1 MPRSVLTFPGSK
13 SVPGAQKLDVTP
25 NEIYVAN
32 IPSLK
37 MWPGLFEW
45 DVASG
50 TILDRVTDK
59 VIPSYGVSLPSANFA
74 TMING
79 KRGYK
84 INALAQTLMGDFNT
98 TGSFTVGG
106 VFDLHSTFGSY
117 TETAA
122 NNSVPAAWGLYSN
135 AGGSGL
141 ISAFFGTIAVAETVS
156 ANWPIKLAANRLTAI
171 VIVFDRTLGEI
182 SIRYNG
188 IQMWKSTPAQ
198 AETVK
203 GISLLNEIIMG
214 AVRVYGVGRDLVP
227 RVFTTNAFAAFESAL
242 VGDDLT
248 AFENLLLQA
257 AASA

>member
-1 MPRSVLTFPGSK
+1 MPRSILTFPGSK
-13 SVPGAQKLDVTP
+13 SVPGAQKLDITP

-37 MWPGLFEW
+37 VWPGLFEW

-79 KRGYK
+79 KRGYR
-84 INALAQTLMGDFNT
+84 INALAQTLMSEFNT
-98 TGSFTVGG
+98 SGSFTVGG
-106 VFDLHSTFGSY
+106 VFDLQATFGSY
-117 TETAA
+117 SETTA
-122 NNSVPAAWGLYSN
+122 NTSVPAAWGLYSN
-135 AGGSGL
+135 ASGTGL
-141 ISAFFGTIAVAETVS
+141 VSVFFGSLAVSETTS
-156 ANWPIKLAANRLTAI
+156 ATWPIKLAANRLTAI
-171 VIVFDRTLGEI
+171 VIVFDRTLGRI

-188 IQMWKSTPAQ
+188 IEMWSFTGDA
-198 AETVK
+198 VRSV
-203 GISLLNEIIMG
+203 SLLNELIMG
-214 AVRVYGVGRDLVP
+214 AVRVAGTGRDLVP
-227 RVFTTNAFAAFESAL
+227 RAFTTNAFAGFESAL

-248 AFENLLLQA
+248 AFENVLLQA